1 MDRALFGT
9 AFAFPA
15 SLYCFTDLILH
26 NRFLQAPQQGLCVVE
41 EKAHILGT
49 QLIRRTAKSTDIA
62 PLGFSIVKGRLDK
75 NAYIHGGS
83 RLVPKPC
90 PTTSTTRFCPLPL
103 GHDPDPYCCHAT
115 GKEVQP
121 EGQISQAG
129 LGTDRWGDLA
139 FRRHTLLPLYDCLY
153 ALQSSIPHLT
163 RSALHRCLQRHGISR
178 LPDVEGDK
186 PKRSKFKRYPIGF
199 FHIDIAEVQTAEGKL
214 FLFVGI
220 DRTSKFAVTQLVEKA
235 DRKTAWEFLQYMLE
249 AVPYQVHTILTDNGI
264 QFAEQPRNRNTAY
277 SRPMRFDMICEANGI
292 EHRLTKPNH
301 PWTNGQVE
309 RMNRTIKEAT
319 VKRYHYD
326 SHDQLRTHL
335 TDFMAAYN
343 FARRL
348 KTLNGLTP
356 YEYICK
362 IWTSEPDRFIL
373 NPIHQMPGL
382 NT

>member
-1 MDRALFGT
+1 M
-9 AFAFPA
+9 
-15 SLYCFTDLILH
+15 
-26 NRFLQAPQQGLCVVE
+26 
-41 EKAHILGT
+41 
-49 QLIRRTAKSTDIA
+49 ST
-62 PLGFSIVKGRLDK
+62 
-75 NAYIHGGS
+75 
-83 RLVPKPC
+83 C
-90 PTTSTTRFCPLPL
+90 TR
-103 GHDPDPYCCHAT
+103 G
-115 GKEVQP
+115 
-121 EGQISQAG
+121 
-129 LGTDRWGDLA
+129 
-139 FRRHTLLPLYDCLY
+139 
-153 ALQSSIPHLT
+153 
-163 RSALHRCLQRHGISR
+163 
-178 LPDVEGDK
+178 
-186 PKRSKFKRYPIGF
+186 
-199 FHIDIAEVQTAEGKL
+199 DIAEVQTAEGK
-214 FLFVGI
+214 LFVGI

-264 QFAEQPRNRNTAY
+264 QFAEQPRKRNTAY

-292 EHRLTKPNH
+292 EHGLTKPNH

-309 RMNRTIKEAT
+309 RMNRTIKEAA

-348 KTLNGLTP
+348 KTVNGLTP

-362 IWTSEPDRFIL
+362 IWTSEPERFIL

>member
-1 MDRALFGT
+1 MGQVRHGSATTTHAVRA
-9 AFAFPA
+9 AIQRSQA
-15 SLYCFTDLILH
+15 SLATLSQELGINPKTVAKWRKRQTVDDLKTGPKEPRSTVLTE
-26 NRFLQAPQQGLCVVE
+26 AE
-41 EKAHILGT
+41 EA
-49 QLIRRTAKSTDIA
+49 A
-62 PLGFSIVKGRLDK
+62 IV
-75 NAYIHGGS
+75 
-83 RLVPKPC
+83 
-90 PTTSTTRFCPLPL
+90 
-103 GHDPDPYCCHAT
+103 
-115 GKEVQP
+115 
-121 EGQISQAG
+121 
-129 LGTDRWGDLA
+129 A
-139 FRRHTLLPLYDCLY
+139 FRRHTLLPLDDCLY
-153 ALQSSIPHLT
+153 ALQPSIPNLT

-178 LPDVEGDK
+178 LSDVEGDK

-249 AVPYQVHTILTDNGI
+249 AVPYQVHTVLTDNGI

-301 PWTNGQVE
+301 PWSSEDQKTVRWTVFPRDGQVE

-319 VKRYHYD
+319 VKRFHYD
-326 SHDQLRTHL
+326 SHDQLRMHL
-335 TDFMAAYN
+335 RDFIAAYN